1 MENQITI
8 SKATQNENWQEL
20 LRMENGYLREIGEQP
35 LTGEQQAQLF
45 QAIQESRI
53 TFFLAKSGKQTVG
66 MCSVACHFST
76 FSCTDTGVFEDFYV
90 EPAYRKRGIAR
101 ALAQA
106 AHDWSRKQGL
116 SSLTVCC
123 APCDEQMYQSL
134 GFDAQLGKTYAKIND
149 FTEENK

>member
-20 LRMENGYLREIGEQP
+20 LHLESSYLREIGEQP
-35 LTGEQQAQLF
+35 LTKEQQAQLF

-53 TFFLAKSGKQTVG
+53 TFFLAKCGKQSVG
-66 MCSVACHFST
+66 MCSVVRHFST
-76 FSCTDTGVFEDFYV
+76 FACTDTGVFEDFYV
-90 EPAYRKRGIAR
+90 EPAFRKMGIAR
-101 ALAQA
+101 MLTQA
-106 AHDWSRKQGL
+106 AQNWSHEQGL

-134 GFDAQLGKTYAKIND
+134 GFDIPLGRTFAKIN
-149 FTEENK
+149 EPN

>member
-20 LRMENGYLREIGEQP
+20 LRLENGYLREIGEQP
-35 LTGEQQAQLF
+35 LTEEQQEQLF

-53 TFFLAKSGKQTVG
+53 TFFLAKSVKQTVG
-66 MCSVACHFST
+66 VCSVARHFST
-76 FSCTDTGVFEDFYV
+76 FACTDTGVFEDFYV
-90 EPAYRKRGIAR
+90 EPAFRKRGIAR

-106 AHDWSRKQGL
+106 AQNWSREQGL

-134 GFDAQLGKTYAKIND
+134 GFDMTLGKTFAKIND
-149 FTEENK
+149 PN

>member
-8 SKATQNENWQEL
+8 SKATQSENWQEL
-20 LRMENGYLREIGEQP
+20 LRLENGYFREIGEQP
-35 LTGEQQAQLF
+35 LAEEQQAQLF

-66 MCSVACHFST
+66 MCSIARHFST
-76 FSCTDTGVFEDFYV
+76 FACTDTGVFEDFYV
-90 EPAYRKRGIAR
+90 EPAFRKKGIAR
-101 ALAQA
+101 MLAQA
-106 AHDWSRKQGL
+106 AQTWSCEQGL

-134 GFDAQLGKTYAKIND
+134 GFDTPLGKTLAKIND
-149 FTEENK
+149 PN